1 MNRYRL
7 KFMGRP
13 RKWTWTNAFYQCII
27 DKCTIKVQAKD
38 ELEAA
43 LRLYDTH
50 DRGPSDAAGGLL
62 EMDIEL
68 LGEVTP

>member
-1 MNRYRL
+1 MNTYRIT
-7 KFMGRP
+7 FSGRP
-13 RKWTWTNAFYQCII
+13 RTSTAMFRICRIN
-27 DKCTIKVQAKD
+27 VQAKD

>member
-1 MNRYRL
+1 VEPMLVNTYRL

-13 RKWTWTNAFYQCII
+13 RKWTWTNAFYQC
-27 DKCTIKVQAKD
+27 TIEVQAKD